1 MHITPNFL
9 NKKFERLR
17 AFLVVFLAKFF
28 QKINFFQKFLHFWN
42 RLDELVGKM
51 VLFFHFDELHIL
63 AFLALDCLKSNF
75 KMKIYAQDTRNK
87 LKMNYYYENILT
99 FYLYT
104 LQRFFPVI
112 PLQCS
117 HCAPLYLLESL
128 ENPLYQLA
136 SIFQGG
142 HITQQK
148 YFQFSKCAVAENP
161 DICCT
166 KMLGDFRD

>member
-17 AFLVVFLAKFF
+17 AFLVVFLAKFL

-87 LKMNYYYENILT
+87 LKMNQDYDNILN
-99 FYLYT
+99 FCLYT

-112 PLQCS
+112 PQCS
-117 HCAPLYLLESL
+117 HCALPYLPYRASDSVTLPSLYRSSYMEQIAHIG
-128 ENPLYQLA
+128 YQ
-136 SIFQGG
+136 FKNDR
-142 HITQQK
+142 T
-148 YFQFSKCAVAENP
+148 YYV
-161 DICCT
+161 T
-166 KMLGDFRD
+166 